1 MWEKVIFN
9 LLSNALKFTLSGEIA
24 VTVRPVGSTVEVEVR
39 DTGSGIPEQELPY
52 LFTRFHRVR
61 GTEARTHE
69 GTGIGLA
76 LVHDLVRLHGGT
88 VNVSSAVGAGTS
100 FVVALPLGRKHL
112 PADHV
117 PVSSGIGHVEV
128 DPYLAETGQW
138 LQEEAQSQ
146 SEASPLPAWETGG
159 SGDESVA
166 AVNVPMA
173 RIVLADDNADMRDY
187 LRRLLRPR
195 YAVEAVPDG
204 EAALAAVRA
213 QRPDLVLADIMMP
226 RMDGLELLRALRA
239 DPETASIPI
248 VLLSARAG
256 EEASVEGLEAGA
268 DDYLIKP
275 FSARELLARVKVHV
289 DMARAREQLE
299 REKEEFISLAAH
311 DLKNPLAAIKGFAQV
326 LQRQLNREGALAP
339 DRAAFALHNIERT
352 ATRLNALIVEL
363 QDVTMIQ
370 AGQPLPL
377 QKASLDLAHL
387 VREVVEQQRQTHTS
401 HQLDLSLPTE
411 PLMLVGDAPRLERV
425 LSNLLSNATKYSP
438 VDTTIRVA
446 LSKDGE
452 GSGARAVLTVMDEG
466 IGIPSSDIAR
476 IFDRFSRGSN
486 VMSDIPGSGIGLASV
501 RQIVEQHEGTVTVE
515 SDEGKGST
523 FTLRLP
529 LLLSIT

>member
-1 MWEKVIFN
+1 
-9 LLSNALKFTLSGEIA
+9 
-24 VTVRPVGSTVEVEVR
+24 
-39 DTGSGIPEQELPY
+39 
-52 LFTRFHRVR
+52 
-61 GTEARTHE
+61 
-69 GTGIGLA
+69 
-76 LVHDLVRLHGGT
+76 
-88 VNVSSAVGAGTS
+88 
-100 FVVALPLGRKHL
+100 
-112 PADHV
+112 
-117 PVSSGIGHVEV
+117 
-128 DPYLAETGQW
+128 
-138 LQEEAQSQ
+138 
-146 SEASPLPAWETGG
+146 
-159 SGDESVA
+159 
-166 AVNVPMA
+166 MA

-326 LQRQLNREGALAP
+326 LQRQLTREGALAP

-401 HQLDLSLPTE
+401 HHLDLILPAE